1 MKIQYALM
9 SCNSN
14 MNYLGYWPVVAR
26 AWRKLNITP
35 VLFFIRDSD
44 AISPPPA
51 DGIVHTLEPLAGV
64 EMSAQYTCA
73 RFWGAHLYLDDV
85 VAISDIDLMPLS
97 NDYFVG
103 QLQDI
108 PDDRYVHLGTLN
120 MVRQARR
127 LALLSDPNAEWS
139 VRTDDVWKIRAFC
152 HIARGRLLKK
162 VLALPDT
169 WEQTA
174 RTMALYN
181 LDQMLNDDRGRTL
194 SARWGGDEWYPT
206 AKIHAY
212 QDQSIF
218 TVLVHKNAYLSP
230 EGQLLSRG
238 RRLDGWGG
246 MGFDSAQPRPLFLY
260 ASGPALHTGVVGAGE
275 LSAGRQPAARQ
286 SAEVARRRKRIPPT
300 PGKFFRKNAVCRATV
315 SAVLFRKEPFTA
327 GHRLLATDA
336 EHSERYPKSAV
347 KIPVAQIFLNRHRR
361 LRGGVGGTGRPAH
374 DFHAADNRSE
384 RQVTT
389 TAPSRSL
396 TRKNWRLFS
405 RGARFA

>member
-120 MVRQARR
+120 IVRQARR

-238 RRLDGWGG
+238 RRLDGWGVW
-246 MGFDSAQPRPLFLY
+246 DSTLLSQGHYSYMHLGRRCTPESLALANYLLEDNQPPGKVQKLRAAEKEFRQRRESFSAKMRYAARLFL
-260 ASGPALHTGVVGAGE
+260 
-275 LSAGRQPAARQ
+275 LSCFVR
-286 SAEVARRRKRIPPT
+286 
-300 PGKFFRKNAVCRATV
+300 
-315 SAVLFRKEPFTA
+315 
-327 GHRLLATDA
+327 
-336 EHSERYPKSAV
+336 
-347 KIPVAQIFLNRHRR
+347 
-361 LRGGVGGTGRPAH
+361 
-374 DFHAADNRSE
+374 NRSPLDIACS
-384 RQVTT
+384 RQMRNILKGTLK
-389 TAPSRSL
+389 AQLKSLLRRS
-396 TRKNWRLFS
+396 F
-405 RGARFA
+405 